1 MQRDYK
7 RIDNLQTCI
16 PLPNVRINN
25 GNITCSQWMLL
36 FVNQKIRKYVRIDV
50 YMSSMAKHIFS
61 KNLPSL
67 QLLSGLEIIQLEA
80 LF

>member
-1 MQRDYK
+1 
-7 RIDNLQTCI
+7 
-16 PLPNVRINN
+16 
-25 GNITCSQWMLL
+25 MLL

-50 YMSSMAKHIFS
+50 YMSSMPKHIFS

-67 QLLSGLEIIQLEA
+67 QQLSGLEIIQLEA

>member
-1 MQRDYK
+1 
-7 RIDNLQTCI
+7 
-16 PLPNVRINN
+16 
-25 GNITCSQWMLL
+25 MLL

-50 YMSSMAKHIFS
+50 CMSSMAKHIFS